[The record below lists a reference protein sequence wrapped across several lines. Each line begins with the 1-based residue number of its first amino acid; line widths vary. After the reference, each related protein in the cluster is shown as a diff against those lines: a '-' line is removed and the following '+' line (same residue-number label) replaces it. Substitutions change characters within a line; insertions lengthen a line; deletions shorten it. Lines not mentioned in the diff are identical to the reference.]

1 MSIISSFITRLKE
14 VKKVYIGEYDESDQY
29 IYTNDRHFI
38 PNFVRKLLGW
48 KLIHQDRRVRRFGR
62 IKAHLFYYVT
72 TPMLIVTGALM
83 YVVTQSF
90 STLLVFFETN
100 IYLNGLIVSFMIF
113 AILRVYY
120 NSFLIFRASSFLR
133 MLEKTTLKENVTPR
147 DVENLRIA
155 LENRGE
161 LFNTYS
167 MAEVLDNYEKF
178 NFFNITDNQAR
189 FIKSKLG
196 YRINNNRKGVNF
208 IGGVLVMLG
217 LLGTFLG
224 LLSTIDAVGE
234 ALDGMSNL
242 GGEGEVGM
250 EEMSGFIGSLA
261 APLQGM
267 GLAFSSSL
275 FGLTGSLLIGFYL
288 HLAAT
293 PQNYFVENVSRWI
306 DDRVQKFDPKKL
318 AAKAKEADNK
328 EGKDRASEKP
338 AQQVKATDHDLK
350 DWLTGYVYLT
360 TQTNKKL
367 ENIAESISY
376 VGQGIK
382 GASDELKVISGNQG
396 ELLKASQV
404 LDNTLNCLVSQTQK
418 ITVSMGD
425 VQNLS
430 HTMNS
435 AMTSIDITN
444 KAIAEAVPAINSSL
458 EVMDQNNSKYAG
470 AVYNEIKEANASNST
485 VLESISQQTPKLASI
500 EKSIGVMN
508 EQTLEIARHD
518 ITKSKDMQ
526 DTLKNVESL
535 LINIEKLNKDSSEQQ
550 ANQKTLQNI
559 ESLLTGVQ
567 RSNNELARAI
577 NAMNKKSG
585 TYSNDTRFSF
595 FPRRK
600 NKDVNDLDEGEL

>member
-1 MSIISSFITRLKE
+1 MSIISSLLSRLKE
-14 VKKVYIGEYDESDQY
+14 AKKIYIGEYDESDKY

-38 PNFVRKLLGW
+38 PNFIRKILGW
-48 KLIHQDRRVRRFGR
+48 KLIHQDRRVRRYGR
-62 IKAHLFYYVT
+62 IKAHLFYYIT
-72 TPMLIVTGALM
+72 TPMLIITSALM
-83 YVVTQSF
+83 YVVIQSF

-100 IYLNGLIVSFMIF
+100 IYLNGLIVSLMIF

-133 MLEKTTLKENVTPR
+133 LLERTTLKENVTER
-147 DVENLRIA
+147 EIENLRIA

-178 NFFNITDNQAR
+178 NFFNITDMQAR

-224 LLSTIDAVGE
+224 LLSTIDAVGK

-275 FGLTGSLLIGFYL
+275 FGLTGSLLIGFFL

-318 AAKAKEADNK
+318 AAKAKAE
-328 EGKDRASEKP
+328 ESKDGVDKSSDKP
-338 AQQVKATDHDLK
+338 APQVKATDHDLK

-376 VGQGIK
+376 VGQGLK
-382 GASDELKVISGNQG
+382 GTSDELKVISNHQNS
-396 ELLKASQV
+396 LFQASQV
-404 LDNTLNCLVSQTQK
+404 INNTLNSLVSETQK
-418 ITVSMGD
+418 ITVSMND
-425 VQNLS
+425 VQDLS

-444 KAIAEAVPAINSSL
+444 KNISEYLPSINSSL
-458 EVMDQNNSKYAG
+458 DIMDQNNNKYAG
-470 AVYNEIKEANASNST
+470 AVYKELKEVNVANASVIQS
-485 VLESISQQTPKLASI
+485 LSQNAPKITSI
-500 EKSIGVMN
+500 EKSLDVMN
-508 EQTLEIARHD
+508 QQTVEIARHD
-518 ITKSKDMQ
+518 IAKSKDLQ
-526 DTLKNVESL
+526 DTLKNVEML
-535 LINIEKLNKDSSEQQ
+535 LSNIDKSNKDTSEQQ
-550 ANQKTLQNI
+550 ENRKVLQNI
-559 ESLLTGVQ
+559 ETLLGGVQ
-567 RSNNELARAI
+567 RSNNDLTRAI
-577 NAMNKKSG
+577 MSMNKNSG
-585 TYSNDTRFSF
+585 VHANETRFSF
-595 FPRRK
+595 FPKRK
-600 NKDVNDLDEGEL
+600 NKNLNDLDEGEL